1 MKIRCDY
8 VTNSSSSSFIVG
20 FRSENDID
28 LQLKESMVK
37 YNPSSVYRYDE
48 VLRDIENHRITK
60 EYALEMFKDEVRWD
74 VEFYLENSYERKL
87 GGYTSFK
94 KWIKK
99 EENKKAFDDAI
110 NSKVDELYKRFK
122 EKIDDCEYLAE
133 VEYCDH
139 TDGDLEHEIMPYLD
153 CTIKRF
159 SHH

>member
-1 MKIRCDY
+1 MKIRNDY

-20 FRSENDID
+20 FKSENDID
-28 LQLKESMVK
+28 SQLKESMVK
-37 YNPSSVYRYDE
+37 CDSIYRYDD
-48 VLRDIENHRITK
+48 VLRDIKNHRITK
-60 EYALEMFKDEVRWD
+60 EYALEIFKDEVQWD
-74 VEFYLENSYERKL
+74 VKFYLEDCYEDKL
-87 GGYTSFK
+87 GGYTNFE

-99 EENKKAFDDAI
+99 KENKKEFDDAV

-133 VEYCDH
+133 VEYDDH

>member
-20 FRSENDID
+20 FKSENDID
-28 LQLKESMVK
+28 SQLKESMVK
-37 YNPSSVYRYDE
+37 CDSIYRYND
-48 VLRDIENHRITK
+48 VLRDIKNHKITK
-60 EYALEMFKDEVRWD
+60 EYALEIFKDEVRWD
-74 VEFYLENSYERKL
+74 VEFYLEDSYEDKL
-87 GGYTSFK
+87 GGYTNFV

-99 EENKKAFDDAI
+99 KENKKEFDDAV

-122 EKIDDCEYLAE
+122 EKIDDYEYLAE
-133 VEYCDH
+133 VEYDDH
-139 TDGDLEHEIMPYLD
+139 TDGDLEHEIMPHLD

>member
-20 FRSENDID
+20 FKSENDID
-28 LQLKESMVK
+28 SQLKESMVK
-37 YNPSSVYRYDE
+37 CDSIYKYDE
-48 VLRDIENHRITK
+48 VLRDIKKHRITK
-60 EYALEMFKDEVRWD
+60 EYALEIFKDEVRWN
-74 VEFYLENSYERKL
+74 VEFYLEDSYEDKL
-87 GGYTSFK
+87 GGYTNFE
-94 KWIKK
+94 KWIEK
-99 EENKKAFDDAI
+99 EENKKEFDDAV
-110 NSKVDELYKRFK
+110 NSKIDELYKRFK
-122 EKIDDCEYLAE
+122 DKIDDCEYLAE

>member
-20 FRSENDID
+20 FKSENDID
-28 LQLKESMVK
+28 SQLKESMV
-37 YNPSSVYRYDE
+37 NISSVYRYDE
-48 VLRDIENHRITK
+48 VLRDIKNHRITK
-60 EYALEMFKDEVRWD
+60 EYALEIFKDEVRLD
-74 VEFYLENSYERKL
+74 VEFYLGDIYEDKL
-87 GGYTSFK
+87 GGYTNFV

-99 EENKKAFDDAI
+99 KENKKEFDDAI
-110 NSKVDELYKRFK
+110 NSMVDELYKRFK

>member
-1 MKIRCDY
+1 MIMKIRNDY

-20 FRSENDID
+20 FKSENDID
-28 LQLKESMVK
+28 SQLKESMAK
-37 YNPSSVYRYDE
+37 CDSIYRYDE
-48 VLRDIENHRITK
+48 VLRDIKNHKITK
-60 EYALEMFKDEVRWD
+60 EYALEIFKDEVRWD

-99 EENKKAFDDAI
+99 KENKKAFDDAI

-139 TDGDLEHEIMPYLD
+139 SDGDLEHEIMPYLD

>member
-20 FRSENDID
+20 FESENDID
-28 LQLKESMVK
+28 SQLKESMVK
-37 YNPSSVYRYDE
+37 YNPSSVYRYDD
-48 VLRDIENHRITK
+48 VLRDIKNHKITK
-60 EYALEMFKDEVRWD
+60 EDALEIFKDEVRWD
-74 VEFYLENSYERKL
+74 VEFYLEDSYEDKL
-87 GGYTSFK
+87 GGYTNFG

-99 EENKKAFDDAI
+99 KENKKEFDDAV

-122 EKIDDCEYLAE
+122 EKIDNYEYLAE
-133 VEYCDH
+133 VEYDDH
-139 TDGDLEHEIMPYLD
+139 TDGDLEHMIMPYLD

>member
-20 FRSENDID
+20 FKSENDID
-28 LQLKESMVK
+28 SQLKESMVK
-37 YNPSSVYRYDE
+37 CDSIYKYDE
-48 VLRDIENHRITK
+48 VLRDIKKHRITK
-60 EYALEMFKDEVRWD
+60 EYALEIFKDEVRWN
-74 VEFYLENSYERKL
+74 VKFYLEDSYEDKL
-87 GGYTSFK
+87 GGYTNFE
-94 KWIKK
+94 KWIEK
-99 EENKKAFDDAI
+99 EENKKEFDDAV
-110 NSKVDELYKRFK
+110 NSKIDELYKRFK

-139 TDGDLEHEIMPYLD
+139 TDGDLEHDIMPYLD

>member
-20 FRSENDID
+20 FKSENDID
-28 LQLKESMVK
+28 SQLKESMVK
-37 YNPSSVYRYDE
+37 CDSIYKYDE
-48 VLRDIENHRITK
+48 VLRDIKKHRITK
-60 EYALEMFKDEVRWD
+60 EYALEIFKDEVRWS
-74 VEFYLENSYERKL
+74 VKFYLEDSYEDKL
-87 GGYTSFK
+87 GGYTNFE
-94 KWIKK
+94 KWIEK
-99 EENKKAFDDAI
+99 EENKKEFDDAV
-110 NSKVDELYKRFK
+110 NSKIDELYKRFK

-139 TDGDLEHEIMPYLD
+139 TDGDLEHDIMPYLD